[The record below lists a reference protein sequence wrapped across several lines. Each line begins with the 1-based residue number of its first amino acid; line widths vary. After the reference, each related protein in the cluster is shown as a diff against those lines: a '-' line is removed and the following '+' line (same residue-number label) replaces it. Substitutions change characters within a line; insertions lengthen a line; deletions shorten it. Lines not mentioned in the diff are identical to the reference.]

1 MIEEHEFAQYI
12 RCLGKGKRGQRSLTQ
27 QESFAAARLILEGKV
42 EDIQVG
48 AFLMLMRVK
57 EETPEEIAGFVEAVK
72 TFIDVPDNMQQIS
85 IDWSSYAGKRR
96 QLPWFVLSALLIS
109 QNGYPVFMHGI
120 SRDDER
126 VYAEDALNMLG
137 IKACDSFDEVS
148 KQINK
153 TGFAYLPID
162 KISPLLNR
170 TIELRKLLGLRTP
183 GHTISRA
190 LNPLS
195 ATLLMQG
202 IFHPGY
208 AEIHQKAAQLLQQP
222 LAVVFKGDGGEIER
236 DPDRNVIVHGVNNGE
251 LYTEEW
257 PAIFER
263 TFRHLKEESLD
274 LNLFKSVWQGD
285 LEHEY
290 GEAAVISTTALALK
304 ALGVVNNQE
313 DAFETA
319 TYWWS
324 ERVSLQVA

>member
-27 QESFAAARLILEGKV
+27 QESFTATRLILEGKV
-42 EDIQVG
+42 GDVQLG

-57 EETPEEIAGFVEAVK
+57 EETPEEIAGFVEAV
-72 TFIDVPDNMQQIS
+72 TSFINITESMPAIS

-96 QLPWFVLSALLIS
+96 QLPWFVLSALLLS
-109 QNGYPVFMHGI
+109 QNGYPVFMHGL
-120 SRDDER
+120 SRNDER
-126 VYAEDALNMLG
+126 IYAEDALNILG
-137 IKACDSFDEVS
+137 IKACDSFDEVA

-170 TIELRKLLGLRTP
+170 AIELRRLLGLRTP

-195 ATLLMQG
+195 AKLLMQG

-208 AEIHQKAAQLLQQP
+208 AEIHQKAALLLQQP
-222 LAVVFKGDGGEIER
+222 LAAVFKGEGGEIER
-236 DPDRNVIVHGVNNGE
+236 DPDRNAIVYGVNNGD

-263 TFRHLKEESLD
+263 TFRHLKEETLD
-274 LNLFKSVWQGD
+274 LNSFKLVWQGD
-285 LEHEY
+285 LAHEY
-290 GEAAVISTTALALK
+290 GEAAVISTAALALK

-313 DAFETA
+313 DAFETV

-324 ERVSLQVA
+324 QRSSLQVA

>member
-1 MIEEHEFAQYI
+1 MTKEHEFAQYI

-27 QESFAAARLILEGKV
+27 QESFTATRLILEGKV
-42 EDIQVG
+42 EDIQLG

-72 TFIDVPDNMQQIS
+72 SFIDIPENMPKIS
-85 IDWSSYAGKRR
+85 VDWSSYAGKRR
-96 QLPWFVLSALLIS
+96 QLPWFVLSALLLS

-126 VYAEDALNMLG
+126 AYAEDALKMIG
-137 IKACDSFDEVS
+137 ISSCDSFIDVAE
-148 KQINK
+148 KINK
-153 TGFAYLPID
+153 TGFAYLSID

-170 TIELRKLLGLRTP
+170 AIELRKLLGLRTP

-222 LAVVFKGDGGEIER
+222 LAAVFKGEGGEIER
-236 DPDRNVIVHGVNNGE
+236 DPDRNAIVYGVNNGE
-251 LYTEEW
+251 LFTEEW
-257 PAIFER
+257 PPIFDR

-274 LNLFKSVWQGD
+274 LNLFKSVWQGEI
-285 LEHEY
+285 EHEY

-304 ALGVVNNQE
+304 ALGAVNNQD
-313 DAFETA
+313 DAITTA
-319 TYWWS
+319 THWWS
-324 ERVSLQVA
+324 NRNSLQAA